1 MDRDSA
7 RRAAGLLRAARRS
20 VEPIAALP
28 ADCRPVDA
36 AEGYAVQAAFR
47 TLCDDEVAGYK
58 IGATSERAQQFL
70 DTDRPFAGHLLR
82 SKVFLSPGK
91 LPAGAFPFILLEP
104 EFAFRLGAPLPPREA
119 PYEAAEVAA
128 AAESL
133 HPAFEI
139 VTSALENW
147 SQQGAPSLIADNG
160 VHGALVLGP
169 ATTDWQDLDLP
180 NHRVSLAING
190 HVVSEGRGANALGSP
205 LLALTWLANHL
216 SGRDLGLE
224 AGQIVTT
231 GVVTEFRTLQAGD
244 LAIADY
250 GALGRIQLAVT
261 G

>member
-1 MDRDSA
+1 MDPDSA

-36 AEGYAVQAAFR
+36 AEGYAIQAAFR

-70 DTDRPFAGHLLR
+70 DTDRPFAVHLLR

-104 EFAFRLGAPLPPREA
+104 EVAFRLGAPLPPREA

-169 ATTDWQDLDLP
+169 GTTDWQDLDLP
-180 NHRVSLAING
+180 MRKI
-190 HVVSEGRGANALGSP
+190 VSEGRGANALGSP
-205 LLALTWLANHL
+205 LLAMTWLANHL